1 MLATRNKYIKFMLL
15 NLLGEAPMQTQA
27 IAQNVERRQWVEQE
41 LSD

>member
-1 MLATRNKYIKFMLL
+1 MLL

-41 LSD
+41 LCRIKALLKIAK